1 MSDTIGGR
9 RRVYNKLEREVID
22 QYKERYM
29 MTTTPSQ
36 RKNIAKGEMFPK
48 LFNYWSSLG
57 QVISQEDQNRRSD
70 VCKNFLYTRSFT
82 KPLIFPGPF
91 EVGEKRLASEK
102 NFRCKSGISISS
114 YGCTMVDKE
123 GRSLTRNSILTEPR

>member
-9 RRVYNKLEREVID
+9 RRVYNEPERKVID

-29 MTTTPSQ
+29 ATTTPSQ
-36 RKNIAKGEMFPK
+36 RKNIAKGEMFPH

-57 QVISQEDQNRRSD
+57 LVFSQEEENRRSD
-70 VCKNFLYTRSFT
+70 VSKNFLYTRLFT
-82 KPLIFPGPF
+82 KPLIFPDPF

-102 NFRCKSGISISS
+102 NFRCETWIKISP

-123 GRSLTRNSILTEPR
+123 GRSLTRNSNLTEP